1 MAFRVMKS
9 VREERAPAVRR
20 GPLQLWPEHSSAGM
34 REAPDAGKDRR
45 KAVSQPRLHLTW
57 DWGWFVFHQPE
68 WKDLIAGGARGET
81 LRSGDTLALD

>member
-9 VREERAPAVRR
+9 VKERAPAARR

-45 KAVSQPRLHLTW
+45 KAVSSTT
-57 DWGWFVFHQPE
+57 
-68 WKDLIAGGARGET
+68 A
-81 LRSGDTLALD
+81 ALDMGLGMVCVPPARMERPHSPWGKG